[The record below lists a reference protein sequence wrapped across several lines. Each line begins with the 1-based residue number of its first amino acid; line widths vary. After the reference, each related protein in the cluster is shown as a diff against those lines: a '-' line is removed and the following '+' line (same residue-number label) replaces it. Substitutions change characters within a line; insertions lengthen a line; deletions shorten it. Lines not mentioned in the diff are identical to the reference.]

1 VLILPDKSIAVW
13 KTFWDD
19 NKVMVYKYVVKQ
31 VKKAIK
37 NGEERAVLFGFENN
51 DVKIWIE
58 KHKYVESLE
67 RAFEAFIKEEEFEL
81 AGKVRSIINEFLIE
95 EVIKDSIN
103 KRD

>member
-31 VKKAIK
+31 VRNAIK
-37 NGEERAVLFGFENN
+37 NGDEKAVLFGFENN

-67 RAFEAFIKEEEFEL
+67 RALDTFVKEEEFEY
-81 AGKVRSIINEFLIE
+81 AAKVRKIINEFLID
-95 EVIKDSIN
+95 EVIRESIN
-103 KRD
+103 TKD

>member
-37 NGEERAVLFGFENN
+37 NGEEKAVLFGFENN

-103 KRD
+103 IRD

>member
-67 RAFEAFIKEEEFEL
+67 RAFDAFIKEEEFEL
-81 AGKVRSIINEFLIE
+81 AGKVRNIINEFLIE

-103 KRD
+103 IRD